1 MSDETTES
9 LIKWSVSRAC
19 IEFGST
25 YQTLVKRLNERAEQA
40 DSGGRY
46 TTRQIC
52 SALYGDIQEE
62 RLRKTKE
69 EADQLGLENAK
80 KRGLLIPVADAAEL
94 NRRVAFAIR
103 QKIVASS
110 LPPDR
115 VNAILL
121 DIQRLAEVDFTKEGA
136 VDEGDPGA

>member
-1 MSDETTES
+1 MTDENTER
-9 LIKWSVSRAC
+9 LIKWSITRAC
-19 IEFGST
+19 AEFGTT

-40 DSGGRY
+40 DVNDKY